1 MICNA
6 GLQSIIARKR
16 LATTR
21 HRTGRDI
28 RGYYWENSAL
38 HHNYHRPPLRTQ
50 CWPLNAVLEM
60 LLARKDL
67 IVSNNISKKN
77 ILNRPI
83 ENVSNKNNWIFWN
96 WQILERINLIVGFLQ
111 QQNPESEVLGRY
123 SCMDPNIDIY
133 KWSDLLER
141 ALGTSQLWPWLAKVL
156 SFFINISIL
165 FLRCFSLIF
174 LA

>member
-1 MICNA
+1 MLAYN
-6 GLQSIIARKR
+6 QS
-16 LATTR
+16 
-21 HRTGRDI
+21 
-28 RGYYWENSAL
+28 
-38 HHNYHRPPLRTQ
+38 
-50 CWPLNAVLEM
+50 
-60 LLARKDL
+60 LLARDWPRLDTAPAGIFADIIERTRHYITITRPLTPHPVLTTQCCIGKAVNKKRLDC
-67 IVSNNISKKN
+67 SNNISKKN

-141 ALGTSQLWPWLAKVL
+141 AQGTSQLWPWLAKVL